1 MIVLNLQITIE
12 GLTNIMNEFTEYYN
26 LIKNRFELKK

>member
-1 MIVLNLQITIE
+1 MIVLNLQITIKC
-12 GLTNIMNEFTEYYN
+12 LINILNEYTEYYN